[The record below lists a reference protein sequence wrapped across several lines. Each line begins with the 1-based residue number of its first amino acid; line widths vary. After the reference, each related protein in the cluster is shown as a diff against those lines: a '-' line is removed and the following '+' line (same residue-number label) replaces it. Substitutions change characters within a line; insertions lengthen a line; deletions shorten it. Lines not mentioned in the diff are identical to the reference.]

1 MSRFSGWMTIA
12 LISLST
18 ISLSR
23 GAFGEEAVH
32 LDAVPSG
39 ASQKLGYYMPQQL
52 VLSPN
57 VPAAITKAPTNLR
70 SPLFGTM
77 NFHLGTG
84 QSQIAVILDAP
95 AGQPAKL
102 YLDANGNGDL
112 TDDPAIDWKATGPNI
127 YEGKAILPIG
137 SADHPFDAVVCFYW
151 FHDDPARAQLKNTL
165 LYYRD
170 YARLGEI
177 GLAGENYKAALV
189 DEFCSG
195 SFLGNPSANPAPQ
208 GSGVFLLIDVNGD
221 GQFDQDPSERFEPGK
236 PFNIGGVTYEITNLS
251 ADGRFDISKSNHTV
265 PEIPPLPNLSAGRI
279 SPPFNARLLDG
290 TDVHFPRDYK
300 GKIVLVDFWAT
311 WCGPCMGEVPGVVA
325 AYQKLHS
332 KGFDVLGISFD
343 QPNSLDTLKKTMQ
356 QQNMT
361 WPQVYEGKGW
371 GTTLGQLYGIH
382 SIPHPLLVDGDTGKI
397 IAGEENQLRGDALL
411 PTLEAALKAKFGA
424 K

>member
-195 SFLGNPSANPAPQ
+195 SF
-208 GSGVFLLIDVNGD
+208 
-221 GQFDQDPSERFEPGK
+221 
-236 PFNIGGVTYEITNLS
+236 
-251 ADGRFDISKSNHTV
+251 
-265 PEIPPLPNLSAGRI
+265 
-279 SPPFNARLLDG
+279 
-290 TDVHFPRDYK
+290 
-300 GKIVLVDFWAT
+300 
-311 WCGPCMGEVPGVVA
+311 
-325 AYQKLHS
+325 
-332 KGFDVLGISFD
+332 
-343 QPNSLDTLKKTMQ
+343 
-356 QQNMT
+356 
-361 WPQVYEGKGW
+361 
-371 GTTLGQLYGIH
+371 
-382 SIPHPLLVDGDTGKI
+382 
-397 IAGEENQLRGDALL
+397 
-411 PTLEAALKAKFGA
+411 
-424 K
+424 